1 MQTSEMLRGS
11 PSNST
16 SLGLSL
22 LEPGSPTLRLV
33 PPVIPI
39 RSGPAA
45 EIPAE
50 ACLRF
55 GKRPRRQLVAVS
67 SYYVAILLAT
77 LANLA
82 LAAVALVQRAKQIRG
97 NKLRERQVELAEAR
111 NELAEERLRSLQD
124 QIETLAEIRDAVCP
138 LTSSSP
144 PSRNGAGGGTY
155 GRLGAVSAVAN
166 GATPTAARP

>member
-1 MQTSEMLRGS
+1 MQTSEMLRAS
-11 PSNST
+11 PSDSA

-39 RSGPAA
+39 RSGPAGRS
-45 EIPAE
+45 PLRPR
-50 ACLRF
+50 LRF

-97 NKLRERQVELAEAR
+97 NKLRERQGELAEAR
-111 NELAEERLRSLQD
+111 NELAEERLRSPQD
-124 QIETLAEIRDAVCP
+124 QIEILAEIRDAVCP
-138 LTSSSP
+138 RTSSSTAR
-144 PSRNGAGGGTY
+144 RNGAGGGTY
-155 GRLGAVSAVAN
+155 GRPGAVSAVAN
-166 GATPTAARP
+166 G